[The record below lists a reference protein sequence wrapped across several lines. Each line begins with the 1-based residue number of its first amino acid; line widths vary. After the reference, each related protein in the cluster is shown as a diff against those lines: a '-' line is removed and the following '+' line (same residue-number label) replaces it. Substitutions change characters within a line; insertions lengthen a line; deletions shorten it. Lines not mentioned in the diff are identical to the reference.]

1 MASRSEWETHVQRWV
16 ESDLTAREFAAE
28 VGVNPRTL
36 VYWKWKLKQEGKPSE
51 RTPKRRSRKGAAPT
65 PPTFVELSLPALA
78 PKSGLALEVGG
89 VTIRVEREFDE
100 ALLVRVVS
108 ILERR

>member
-1 MASRSEWETHVQRWV
+1 MASRATWEKHVQRWV

-36 VYWKWKLKQEGKPSE
+36 VYWKWKLKQGGKPASAKAKP
-51 RTPKRRSRKGAAPT
+51 RCKASPK

-78 PKSGLALEVGG
+78 PKSGLAVEVGG
-89 VTIRVEREFDE
+89 VAIRVERGFDE
-100 ALLVRVVS
+100 ELLLQV
-108 ILERR
+108 ITTLERR